1 MRNSRGGVAMIRARK
16 AASLLFAIV
25 LAGCSS
31 PPGEGEAAARPAA
44 DSLHL
49 RVIATHDF
57 HGALTSAVH
66 AWSGGRRVGGAA
78 ELKAVMDQ
86 AEASCACPTVRLD
99 GGDQMQGSLESNLV
113 FGRSVVRAFNLLGL
127 DAAAVG
133 NHELDWSVDTL
144 LVRQAEAGY
153 PWLAA
158 NVFVAATGERP
169 EWAHPFAMVE
179 RDGVRVGVVGYLTVG
194 TPDALLPEVTAPYE
208 FRLGYAPMR
217 DALEAVSRFEPDFT
231 VIVAHAGGHCDGET
245 CSGEMVDLARELPEG
260 SVQLIVGGHDH
271 LPGRGVVNGIP
282 IVRAGSHARAVM
294 VVDLVRHPDGRRS
307 FQIERR
313 PVLADEVEPDPA
325 MLALLAPYRLRADSV
340 GQAHVAMLAE
350 PLGGGGG
357 RRLGGLVAESLRLA
371 AAADFGLYNPG
382 GVRAGLEA
390 GKVTYADLYR
400 VLPFEDQVVRVE
412 LTGRELREVV
422 EHAFSRRVYHFAS
435 LRVEYDP
442 GAPPGRRIVALATAD
457 GRPVADDA
465 RYVLATVEYLAGG
478 GDGFAMLG
486 GRPAEPTGVPAL
498 EAVIRHL
505 QSFPLPV
512 ALPREEWLQEVVR

>member
-1 MRNSRGGVAMIRARK
+1 MIRARR
-16 AASLLFAIV
+16 AAVLLLVVV

-31 PPGEGEAAARPAA
+31 APGDGEAATRPPA

-66 AWSGGRRVGGAA
+66 RWSGGRRVGGAA
-78 ELKAVMDQ
+78 ELKAVMDG

-113 FGRSVVRAFNLLGL
+113 FGASVVRAFNLIGL

-133 NHELDWSVDTL
+133 NHELDWSADTL
-144 LVRQAEAGY
+144 LVRQTEADY

-158 NVFVAATGERP
+158 NVFLTATGERP
-169 EWAHPFAMVE
+169 VWASPFALVE
-179 RDGVRVGVVGYLTVG
+179 RDGVRVGVVGYLTVA

-208 FRLGYAPMR
+208 FRRGYAPIR
-217 DALEAVSRFEPDFT
+217 DALEEVSRLEPDFT
-231 VIVAHAGGHCDGET
+231 VVVAHAGGDCNGET

-271 LPGRGVVNGIP
+271 VPGRGMVNGIP
-282 IVRAGSHARAVM
+282 IVRAGSHARAIM

-307 FQIERR
+307 FQIERL
-313 PVLADEVEPDPA
+313 PVLADEVEPDPT
-325 MLALLAPYRLRADSV
+325 MLALLAPYRLRADSI
-340 GQAHVAMLAE
+340 GQARVAVLAE

-357 RRLGGLVAESLRLA
+357 QRLGGLVAESLRLA
-371 AAADFGLYNPG
+371 GAADFGLYNPG
-382 GVRAGLEA
+382 GLRSGLEA
-390 GKVTYADLYR
+390 GEVTYADLYR
-400 VLPFEDQVVRVE
+400 VLPFENQVVRME
-412 LTGRELREVV
+412 LTGRELRDVA
-422 EHAFSRRVYHFAS
+422 EHAFSRRVYHFAN
-435 LRVEYDP
+435 LRVEHDP
-442 GAPPGRRIVALATAD
+442 GAPPGRRILALATAD

-478 GDGFAMLG
+478 GDGFTMLG
-486 GRPAEPTGVPAL
+486 RLPAEPTGIPAL

-505 QSFPLPV
+505 RSLPSPV
-512 ALPREEWLQEVVR
+512 ALPREAWLQEVVR